1 MSKFYNALLENLVL
15 PVGDKLLGTAYIE
28 KLREWRQIQ
37 HKSRAELNEI
47 QKNGLQKLLT
57 LAVNKSPYYKGLQI
71 PRDTDPYQW
80 IKNFPVM
87 TKQIIK
93 ENLDGLVLEDKTRLI
108 KVSGSGSSGIQGEVY
123 MKKTNQSMQQAVQTL
138 WWEWAGYRMG
148 DRILQTGM
156 TMERGFVKRGKDI
169 LLNTKY
175 IPAFKLDRNEMLEI
189 FKDLRANPRKFLM
202 GYASSLYIIAK
213 LAEENNI
220 NDIHFESVV
229 SWGDKMFP
237 HFRSTIEKQF
247 HTTVFDTYGCTEGFM
262 IAGECEKHNYHLM
275 TPLIYTEILDDNGHD
290 VPFGQMGKV
299 VVTRLDSFAMP
310 LIRYYLGD
318 LAEIEDSAATC
329 SCGRQ
334 FPLLKRVIGR
344 DTDIVKTRS
353 GKYMIVHFFTGI
365 FEFVPEIK
373 QFKVI
378 QKNLDGMEI
387 EYIKDTGFS
396 KTVLENVKSK
406 IWEYLGE
413 DFPIDFR
420 EVDFIPAT
428 PSGKPQIIQSFLK
441 QSVSNPQI

>member
-1 MSKFYNALLENLVL
+1 MSKFYNALLEDLVL
-15 PVGDKLLGTAYIE
+15 PAGDKLLGTAYIE
-28 KLREWRQIQ
+28 KLKEWRQIQ
-37 HKSRAELNEI
+37 GKSRAELNKL
-47 QKNGLQKLLT
+47 QKDSLQKLLA
-57 LAVNKSPYYKGLQI
+57 LAVKKSPYYKGLQI
-71 PRDTDPYQW
+71 PQDTDPFKW

-87 TKQIIK
+87 TKQSIK
-93 ENLDGLVLEDKTRLI
+93 ENLDGLILEDKAKLI

-123 MKKTNQSMQQAVQTL
+123 LKKTNQSMQQAVQTL

-156 TMERGFVKRGKDI
+156 TMKRGFVKRGKDI

-189 FKDLRANPRKFLM
+189 FKDLRVNPRKFLV
-202 GYASSLYIIAK
+202 GYASSLYVIAK

-318 LAEIEDSAATC
+318 LAEIEDPATIC
-329 SCGRQ
+329 TCGRQ

-378 QKNLDGMEI
+378 QRNLDGMEI
-387 EYIKDTGFS
+387 EYIKDKGFS
-396 KTVLENVKSK
+396 ETVLKNLRSK
-406 IWEYLGE
+406 IREYLNE
-413 DFPIDFR
+413 DFPIAFK

-441 QSVSNPQI
+441 QSVSKP